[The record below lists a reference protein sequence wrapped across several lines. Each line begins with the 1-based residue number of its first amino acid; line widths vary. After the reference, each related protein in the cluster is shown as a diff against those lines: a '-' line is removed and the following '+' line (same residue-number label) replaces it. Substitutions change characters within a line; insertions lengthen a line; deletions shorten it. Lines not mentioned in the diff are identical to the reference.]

1 MLLFN
6 DCTSPVSEKRV
17 GSWSGSLWVHVL
29 SVVVAGVGKEDFGD
43 DNKGK
48 KKRLFLF
55 FSNVTN
61 RGYCTTGR
69 DGDKI
74 NERKHTKETQRKD
87 LRKTSQREK

>member
-17 GSWSGSLWVHVL
+17 GSCSGSLRVHVL

-48 KKRLFLF
+48 KK
-55 FSNVTN
+55 
-61 RGYCTTGR
+61 
-69 DGDKI
+69 DI
-74 NERKHTKETQRKD
+74 
-87 LRKTSQREK
+87 